1 MAQRRDSI
9 NKTFQLETLRD
20 LDISAKRIVQATRQ
34 TGRSVD
40 VDFNGATLMTV
51 KPGAETDNVLSD
63 LQVHPKVIEGSSG
76 RSNSMNA
83 IL

>member
-1 MAQRRDSI
+1 MAKRRGSI
-9 NKTFQLETLRD
+9 NKTFQIETLRD
-20 LDISAKRIVQATRQ
+20 LENSAKRIVQATRQ

-51 KPGAETDNVLSD
+51 KPGSETDNVLSD
-63 LQVHPKVIEGSSG
+63 LQVHPKVIEGNSG
-76 RSNSMNA
+76 RSNSMNS